1 MKMSNLVNAFK
12 ATGICPFNIKAI
24 YTEKYGPSTLY
35 SDTTLSQVENSK
47 GEMLTAIEN
56 EMKPTT
62 VKLYTQC
69 FNEGYD
75 IKYS

>member
-47 GEMLTAIEN
+47 
-56 EMKPTT
+56 
-62 VKLYTQC
+62 VKCLPL
-69 FNEGYD
+69 
-75 IKYS
+75 